1 MPASSSVQAK
11 LDAKFGR
18 RKNARVGGKGSVRRK
33 KKVTRKTTNSEDKKL
48 QTQLKKLNVNGIPA
62 IEEVNLFQED
72 GKVIHF
78 QNPRVQ
84 ASIAANTYV
93 VSGQADHKNLTDLL
107 PNILTQLGSESL
119 SHLKDAVSQIN
130 PQEAQDEEDD
140 EEDGIPELVEEIN
153 FEEISNKKPAAETV
167 ETEETEVEE
176 MQEVS

>member
-1 MPASSSVQAK
+1 MPANAALQAK
-11 LDAKFGR
+11 LDAKFG
-18 RKNARVGGKGSVRRK
+18 KKSKVRVGGRGTVRRK
-33 KKVTRKTTNSEDKKL
+33 KKATRKTTNSEDKKL
-48 QTQLKKLNVNGIPA
+48 QAQLKKLNVNGIPA

-78 QNPRVQ
+78 QNPKVQ

-119 SHLKDAVSQIN
+119 SHLKDAVAQF
-130 PQEAQDEEDD
+130 PQEEANNDD
-140 EEDGIPELVEEIN
+140 DDDDIPALVEGAN
-153 FEEISNKKPAAETV
+153 FEDISNTKPVAET
-167 ETEETEVEE
+167 EEVEE